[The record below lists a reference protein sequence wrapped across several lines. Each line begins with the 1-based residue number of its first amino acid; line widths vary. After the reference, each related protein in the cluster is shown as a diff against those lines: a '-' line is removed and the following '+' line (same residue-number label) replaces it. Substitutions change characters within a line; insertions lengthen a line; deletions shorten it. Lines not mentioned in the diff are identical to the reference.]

1 MRHAPVQAV
10 RRVLLL
16 AAVSLFALPATP
28 QQSRLPYM
36 VEPDELAR
44 FATGLRAA
52 VEAQSAARVARF
64 VRFPL
69 RVNQAGR
76 QPRFLGADDF
86 LGEYSRVF
94 TPRLRAAL
102 LKQDLTQLEQS
113 VGDVAL
119 ADGMLT
125 VTGVCPDQRCATI
138 APRITTVDL
147 HEP

>member
-76 QPRFLGADDF
+76 QPRFLGAD
-86 LGEYSRVF
+86 
-94 TPRLRAAL
+94 
-102 LKQDLTQLEQS
+102 
-113 VGDVAL
+113 
-119 ADGMLT
+119 
-125 VTGVCPDQRCATI
+125 GVCPDQRCATI